1 MIRPGL
7 FSNYINQKKFECDP
21 IWRFFARSLTNT
33 NKTSHRQDSVIS
45 MTSDLLGHWNSG
57 EFVSQTLGL
66 SLGLHAILQ
75 LIAGQHHLSVHMTL
89 CRVFFLM
96 IF

>member
-1 MIRPGL
+1 M
-7 FSNYINQKKFECDP
+7 KV
-21 IWRFFARSLTNT
+21 FARSLTNI

-57 EFVSQTLGL
+57 EFVSQILCL
-66 SLGLHAILQ
+66 SLGLHAILH
-75 LIAGQHHLSVHMTL
+75 LIAGQHHFSVRMTL